1 MESGLAPKPPRDRII
16 YYNSVLATVVWSG
29 HYSANFFIHSYSF
42 MQPVYHHTV
51 QGDIALRLATVE
63 DIPDLIELHKRCFP
77 VLTAKNMVWNSG
89 QLTSHQK
96 VFPEG
101 QIVAE
106 LNGNLVGAVASLIV
120 YLGNDPYRQHTEA
133 GITDGGYFHNH
144 DQEGD
149 TLYGADV
156 YVDPVFRGL
165 GVGGLLYEARRQLCK
180 KLNLKRILAGGR
192 LHGFKDYSGKMAPED
207 YVRAVEAGEI
217 KDLVLSFQLRE
228 GFVVRELLQNY
239 ITDPNS
245 KNYATLIEW
254 LNPDYVPVEE
264 DNRKVRVACVQYQVR
279 SVRSFQD
286 FEDQVDYFVETA
298 HDYRADFVV
307 FPEFFS
313 VQLLSQ
319 EKFKNLP
326 SREGIERLADLEEE
340 FIDLMRRMASEY
352 GLHIVAGSHP
362 MRRGK
367 VIYNACPVFFPD
379 GSHHVQPKLHITPSE
394 LRYWGITGGDS
405 LQVINTAKARIGVL
419 ICYDSE
425 FPEAARY
432 LADQGAEIIFVPYCT
447 DDRPAYQRVRI
458 CAQARAIEN
467 QVYVVTSG
475 IIGNLPSVP
484 AMDIH
489 YGRAGVFT
497 PNDFEFARDGIQA
510 EADSNVEMLLVT
522 DLDINDL
529 YRSRASGSV
538 RQRLDRRK
546 DLFEFVYRGK
556 EEQSRLND
564 NNPMAADS

>member
-1 MESGLAPKPPRDRII
+1 MLPTQHETPKG
-16 YYNSVLATVVWSG
+16 TV
-29 HYSANFFIHSYSF
+29 
-42 MQPVYHHTV
+42 T
-51 QGDIALRLATVE
+51 LRLAATE
-63 DIPDLIELHKRCFP
+63 DISHLVELNKKCFP
-77 VLTAKNMVWNSG
+77 AMAEENVVWTRG
-89 QLTSHQK
+89 HLAAHQK

-106 LNGNLVGAVASLIV
+106 VDGTLVGAVASLIV
-120 YLGNDPYRQHTEA
+120 SLGNDPYRSHTYS
-133 GITDGGYFHNH
+133 GITDGGYFYNH
-144 DQEGD
+144 DPEGD

-156 YVDPVFRGL
+156 YVDPDIRGM
-165 GVGGLLYEARRQLCK
+165 GIGALLYEARRQLCK

-192 LHGFKDYSGKMAPED
+192 LHGYKEHAQEMRPEE
-207 YVRAVEAGEI
+207 YIRAVETGEI

-228 GFVVRELLQNY
+228 GFVVRKTLKNY

-245 KNYATLIEW
+245 KNNASLIEW
-254 LNPDYVPVEE
+254 LNPDYVPV
-264 DNRKVRVACVQYQVR
+264 DDDTRKVRVACVQYQVR
-279 SVRSFQD
+279 KVRD
-286 FEDQVDYFVETA
+286 FEDFVEQVEYFVETA

-319 EKFKNLP
+319 DKLKNLP
-326 SREGIERLADLEEE
+326 SRAGIERLADLEEE
-340 FIDLMRRMASEY
+340 FMKEMKRMACEY
-352 GLHIVAGSHP
+352 GMHIVAGSHP

-367 VIYNACPVFFPD
+367 IIYNACPVFCPD
-379 GSHHVQPKLHITPSE
+379 GSVFIQPKIHITPSE
-394 LRYWGITGGDS
+394 VKYWGITGGDT
-405 LQVINTAKARIGVL
+405 LQVINTPKARIGVL

-458 CAQARAIEN
+458 CSQARAIEN
-467 QVYVVTSG
+467 QIYVVTSG
-475 IIGNLPSVP
+475 VIGNLPSVS

-538 RQRLDRRK
+538 RQRLDRRN
-546 DLFEFVYRGK
+546 DLFEFNYKGK
-556 EEQSRLND
+556 NELSGLNDSDSTPLDIVREEEEQE
-564 NNPMAADS
+564 